1 MKNSAITFA
10 LACFLALPCTASAEI
25 ITFDFE
31 GTAGAD
37 LDTAGASGST
47 SVTVGGITL
56 TLTATANSGVFN
68 QTLTGFG
75 INASG
80 TGDDTDA
87 FDSQLI
93 FEAMSFTIS
102 SNVALTD
109 LTLVSFDFDRFGS
122 TADDAGAVTRN
133 GVFLGGFAGGVFGDS
148 DLSGADVLTL
158 NQAGIINTDTLV
170 LSSFGTPSGGTTQ
183 GFGLE
188 AITFNATVAAVPE
201 PGVFGLLMVGLGFS
215 IVRSRCQKRNA
226 AAR

>member
-1 MKNSAITFA
+1 MRNPALILAIV
-10 LACFLALPCTASAEI
+10 CSSALPGSVSAEI

-31 GTAGAD
+31 GSAGAD
-37 LDTAGASGST
+37 LDAGGASGST

-56 TLTATANSGVFN
+56 TLTANANSGVFN
-68 QTLTGFG
+68 QTGTGFG

-87 FDSQLI
+87 FDSQLV

-109 LTLVSFDFDRFGS
+109 LTLVSFDFDRFGN

-133 GVFLGGFAGGVFGDS
+133 GVFLGGFAGGIFVDS
-148 DLSGADVLTL
+148 DLNGADVLTL

-188 AITFNATVAAVPE
+188 GITFDATAAAVPE
-201 PGVFGLLMVGLGFS
+201 PGTLGLLAAGFGFFFC
-215 IVRSRCQKRNA
+215 RSRRRQGA
-226 AAR
+226 TTTT